1 MRGDMRGDGGTAF
14 EKEGVGLKRS
24 SSESSSGWMEG
35 LRRNVF
41 IECRKVRKAWERRSA
56 WGMFDSDEASP
67 AREEELRTGC
77 WGCGCLAEDDAPPLR
92 RSILELMPSN
102 S

>member
-1 MRGDMRGDGGTAF
+1 
-14 EKEGVGLKRS
+14 
-24 SSESSSGWMEG
+24 
-35 LRRNVF
+35 
-41 IECRKVRKAWERRSA
+41 
-56 WGMFDSDEASP
+56 MFDSDEASP

-92 RSILELMPSN
+92 RSILELIPSN